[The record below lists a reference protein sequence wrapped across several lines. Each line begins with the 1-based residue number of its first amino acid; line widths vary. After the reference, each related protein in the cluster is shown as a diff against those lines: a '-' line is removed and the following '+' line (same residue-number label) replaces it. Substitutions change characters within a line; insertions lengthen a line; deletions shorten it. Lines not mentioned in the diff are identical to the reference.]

1 MLAKVAK
8 HPPANGSNS
17 IGKDC
22 FEIKV
27 LPASFR
33 SLQLSPA
40 GLGAG
45 WAFAAGVLAGLD
57 AAESAAGADVAF
69 EALPVLLFEQP
80 AIAMEATKTIIK
92 FVIFIFRYDIRAM
105 FKKDMPLVDR
115 PDLGNDLNLT
125 RPSTAVTFDHYYI
138 SRDVGT
144 NYGHPFPIR

>member
-8 HPPANGSNS
+8 QPPANGSKS

-22 FEIKV
+22 FEIKA
-27 LPASFR
+27 LPASLR

-57 AAESAAGADVAF
+57 AAESATGADVAF

-80 AIAMEATKTIIK
+80 AIAMEATKTINK
-92 FVIFIFRYDIRAM
+92 FVIFIFRYDFRAM
-105 FKKDMPLVDR
+105 FKKDMPLLDR
-115 PDLGNDLNLT
+115 PDPGNDLDLP
-125 RPSTAVTFDHYYI
+125 RLSTVVTFDHYYI
-138 SRDVGT
+138 TRDDGT
-144 NYGHPFPIR
+144 NNGHAFPIR